1 MQKDSVWE
9 LIAKKLA
16 GEATLSELKE
26 LEDRLRQ
33 DPDMHYPLQT
43 VSDLWHHKAKQ
54 EEDGYEA
61 FDRHANRMRDLGI
74 EFNDTITAQEDSTDV
89 LFEQDQNAGKKHR
102 KWFVFST
109 LALLAIIIPAY
120 YLLSK
125 GSEKQPTQTAIAD
138 KSEVSTKYGSKT
150 NLVLPDGTQVWLNS
164 GSRLTYDKNYGNT
177 LREVVLTGEAYF
189 DVVKNPNLPF
199 VIHASKINIKVL
211 GTAFNVKA
219 YPGEKNIETSLVRG
233 SIEVTFK
240 DRPSEKIILKPNEKL
255 VIANEEDAP
264 EQIVFPTIK
273 TTKISIQEPIVAIS
287 HLTYQPKDSTVIET
301 SWMEGKLIFRSET
314 FEELAIQMER
324 WFGITIHFTDEE
336 LKKKKCT
343 GIFENES
350 TEQALA
356 ALQLIVP
363 FRYSINKKE
372 VFISK

>member
-1 MQKDSVWE
+1 MPKETVWE

-16 GEATLSELKE
+16 GEASLSELKE
-26 LEDRLRQ
+26 LEERLRQ
-33 DPDMHYPLQT
+33 NPDTHYSLQT
-43 VSDLWHHKAKQ
+43 VSDLWHHKAKH

-61 FDRHANRMRDLGI
+61 FNRHADRMRAMGI
-74 EFNDTITAQEDSTDV
+74 DFSEATSNQDDAGATLD
-89 LFEQDQNAGKKHR
+89 QDQNSGKKRR
-102 KWFVFST
+102 KWYILTALIVI
-109 LALLAIIIPAY
+109 ALLIPAY
-120 YLLSK
+120 YFFSA
-125 GSEKQPTQTAIAD
+125 GNEKQVKSLAIAD

-150 NLVLPDGTQVWLNS
+150 KLVLPDGTQVWLNS

-177 LREVVLTGEAYF
+177 PREVVLTGEAYF
-189 DVVKNPNLPF
+189 DVIKNPNLPF

-211 GTAFNVKA
+211 GTAFNVKS

-233 SIEVTFK
+233 SIEVTFR

-255 VIANEEDAP
+255 VIANEEEIP
-264 EQIVFPTIK
+264 EQRLVSKVRPV
-273 TTKISIQEPIVAIS
+273 KITLQEPIVAIS
-287 HLTYQPKDSTVIET
+287 HLTYQPHDSTVIET

-314 FEELAIQMER
+314 FEELAVQMER
-324 WFGITIHFTDEE
+324 WYGITIHFTGEE

-363 FRYSINKKE
+363 FKYSINKKE

>member
-1 MQKDSVWE
+1 MPKETVWE

-16 GEATLSELKE
+16 GEASLSELKE
-26 LEDRLRQ
+26 LEERLRQ
-33 DPDMHYPLQT
+33 NPDTHYSLQT
-43 VSDLWHHKAKQ
+43 VSDLWHHKAKH

-61 FDRHANRMRDLGI
+61 FNRHADRMRAMGI
-74 EFNDTITAQEDSTDV
+74 DFSEATSNQDDAGV
-89 LFEQDQNAGKKHR
+89 ALNQDQNSSKKRR
-102 KWFVFST
+102 KWYSITALVVFV
-109 LALLAIIIPAY
+109 LLIPAY
-120 YLLSK
+120 YFFSP
-125 GSEKQPTQTAIAD
+125 GNEKQVKSLAIAD

-150 NLVLPDGTQVWLNS
+150 KLVLPDGTQVWLNS

-189 DVVKNPNLPF
+189 DVIKNTNLPF
-199 VIHASKINIKVL
+199 IIHASKINIKVL
-211 GTAFNVKA
+211 GTAFNVKS

-233 SIEVTFK
+233 SIEVTFR

-255 VIANEEDAP
+255 VIANEEEIP
-264 EQIVFPTIK
+264 EQRLASKVRPV
-273 TTKISIQEPIVAIS
+273 KITLQEPIVAIS
-287 HLTYQPKDSTVIET
+287 HLTYQPHDSTVIET

-314 FEELAIQMER
+314 FEELAVQMER
-324 WFGITIHFTDEE
+324 WYGITIHFTDEE

-363 FRYSINKKE
+363 FKYSINKKE